1 MKKSSLSA
9 LLLIISLTLI
19 PACSLITAIM
29 LAADGKLEDPPTP
42 PASATTPTTPTTP
55 AAQGSLI
62 PLEGH
67 NSPTGIWSDGT
78 TMWVADW
85 EDAKIYAYTMP
96 GGGGTG
102 SGGSGAQTV
111 TDGSSVAG
119 RISNFRERHR
129 YSVALGAGQTLTAY
143 TTGSADTFGSLEDSG
158 GTSLAVNDDGGS
170 GRNFRISY
178 TVSTAGTYY
187 IIVGAYFIFTTT
199 GNYQLNVSI
208 SGGTSGA
215 PARDSAKDFNTLAAA
230 APRGIWSDGTTMWA
244 ADYVDNKIYA
254 YNMATKARDS
264 AKDFTTLAAAAP
276 QGIWSDGSTMW
287 VADYVDSKIYAYSMA
302 DKTRDGAKDFTTLAA
317 AGNTNPE
324 GIWSNGTTMW
334 VTDYADNKIYAYSM
348 ADKTRDD
355 TKDLTTLAAYGNTNP
370 KGIWSDGSTM
380 WTADPGTGTIYA
392 YGMPRGTTGGGTGTG
407 TTTPAPKARDSAKDF
422 NTLRAAGNGSPQ
434 GIWSDGTTMW
444 VADLQDNKIY
454 AYSMSTKARESAK
467 DFNTLSA
474 AWNMSPEGIWSDGTT
489 MWVPD
494 RQDNKIY
501 AYSMSTKARD
511 SAKDFNTLYTAGN
524 TNPWGLW
531 SDGTTMWVTDMTDDK
546 IYAYSMSTKARDS
559 AKDFNTLAAGNR
571 IPVGLWSD
579 GTTMWVADYD
589 SAKIYAYSMSSKA
602 RESAKDFNTLIG
614 AGNRRPVGIWSNGT
628 TMWVGDSDDRIYA
641 YGMAGMVNLRP
652 LSAMSYPVKTVLR
665 AGDTAARTISV
676 PLTNAP
682 MAAQA
687 DYAFEPPS
695 SRPDWL
701 NIAGNGTIEGTVPVN
716 AQASASYTIK
726 VTGKGF
732 YAGETRN
739 ITFTLNVSDVT
750 ARDAAGDFTTLA
762 AGNDSPTALWS
773 DGTTMWAADSPPASG
788 LVKIYAYNIAAKA
801 HDAAKDFTTLVA
813 AGNNDPV
820 GLWSDGITMWAADD
834 VDDKIYAYDMASKA
848 RDSAKD
854 FTSLA
859 AAGNNDPAGIWSDGT
874 TMWAAD
880 DVDDKIYAYDMASKA
895 RDSAKDFT
903 SLAAAGN
910 NIPQGLWSD
919 GSTMWVTDS
928 QDDKIYAYSM
938 STKARD
944 TNRDFSAL
952 SAAGNNE
959 PRGLWSDGNAMW
971 VSDWQDSRI
980 YAYKTAG
987 LVSPPPLASMSMSY
1001 EPQGVSRIANAAA
1014 RRISVPLRGGLPA
1027 SRADYAFEPPSSKP
1041 AWLNLG
1047 ITGTLSGTVPANA
1060 QVSATYTIKVRGRG
1074 IYAGETR
1081 RVTFSLRVIS
1091 EPLPAMSY
1099 TAQTV
1104 SRAGNAAARSISVP
1118 LSGALGSS
1126 EADYA
1131 FEPPSSKPSWLHVRG
1146 SGTIEGTLAV
1156 NALVSKTYTIKVR
1169 GKGAYAG
1176 ETRNVTFTLNVR
1188 GNAFTAL
1195 GSGNTNPAGIW
1206 SDRSTMWVADDV
1218 DDKIYAYN
1226 MASKARDAAKDFT
1239 NLAAAG
1245 NNDPVGIWSDGS
1257 TMWVADWRD
1266 AKIYAYS
1273 MRDKT
1278 RDSGKDF
1285 TALSTGNTSPGGI
1298 WSDGRTMWAADWS
1311 SNHKI
1316 YAYDMNTKAPDGAK
1330 DFSIF
1335 GAAGNTRAYG
1345 IWSDGS
1351 TMWAAN
1357 NMDDKIYA
1365 YSMARKTRRRSKDL
1379 DVSRA
1384 ASNNSSR
1391 YIWGDGTAMWVSD
1404 YADRKISVYSL
1415 ATKTAVP

>member
-1 MKKSSLSA
+1 MWVADWQDDKIYAYSMSTKERESAKDFNTLSA
-9 LLLIISLTLI
+9 AGNGSPEGIWSDGTTMWVPDRLDDKIYAYSMSTKARDSAKDFDTLSAARNSS
-19 PACSLITAIM
+19 PA
-29 LAADGKLEDPPTP
+29 
-42 PASATTPTTPTTP
+42 
-55 AAQGSLI
+55 
-62 PLEGH
+62 
-67 NSPTGIWSDGT
+67 GIWSDGT
-78 TMWVADW
+78 TMWVAD
-85 EDAKIYAYTMP
+85 
-96 GGGGTG
+96 
-102 SGGSGAQTV
+102 
-111 TDGSSVAG
+111 
-119 RISNFRERHR
+119 
-129 YSVALGAGQTLTAY
+129 
-143 TTGSADTFGSLEDSG
+143 
-158 GTSLAVNDDGGS
+158 
-170 GRNFRISY
+170 SY
-178 TVSTAGTYY
+178 T
-187 IIVGAYFIFTTT
+187 
-199 GNYQLNVSI
+199 
-208 SGGTSGA
+208 
-215 PARDSAKDFNTLAAA
+215 D
-230 APRGIWSDGTTMWA
+230 
-244 ADYVDNKIYA
+244 
-254 YNMATKARDS
+254 
-264 AKDFTTLAAAAP
+264 
-276 QGIWSDGSTMW
+276 
-287 VADYVDSKIYAYSMA
+287 
-302 DKTRDGAKDFTTLAA
+302 
-317 AGNTNPE
+317 
-324 GIWSNGTTMW
+324 
-334 VTDYADNKIYAYSM
+334 
-348 ADKTRDD
+348 
-355 TKDLTTLAAYGNTNP
+355 
-370 KGIWSDGSTM
+370 
-380 WTADPGTGTIYA
+380 
-392 YGMPRGTTGGGTGTG
+392 
-407 TTTPAPKARDSAKDF
+407 
-422 NTLRAAGNGSPQ
+422 
-434 GIWSDGTTMW
+434 
-444 VADLQDNKIY
+444 KIY

-467 DFNTLSA
+467 DFNTL
-474 AWNMSPEGIWSDGTT
+474 
-489 MWVPD
+489 
-494 RQDNKIY
+494 R
-501 AYSMSTKARD
+501 
-511 SAKDFNTLYTAGN
+511 
-524 TNPWGLW
+524 
-531 SDGTTMWVTDMTDDK
+531 
-546 IYAYSMSTKARDS
+546 
-559 AKDFNTLAAGNR
+559 AAGN
-571 IPVGLWSD
+571 S
-579 GTTMWVADYD
+579 
-589 SAKIYAYSMSSKA
+589 
-602 RESAKDFNTLIG
+602 
-614 AGNRRPVGIWSNGT
+614 RPVGIWSNGT
-628 TMWVGDSDDRIYA
+628 TMWVGDSEDDRIYA

-652 LSAMSYPVKTVLR
+652 LSAMSYPVKTVSR

-716 AQASASYTIK
+716 AQASAAYTIK

-750 ARDAAGDFTTLA
+750 ARNAAGDFTTLA

-859 AAGNNDPAGIWSDGT
+859 AAGNN
-874 TMWAAD
+874 
-880 DVDDKIYAYDMASKA
+880 
-895 RDSAKDFT
+895 
-903 SLAAAGN
+903 
-910 NIPQGLWSD
+910 IPQGLWSD

-959 PRGLWSDGNAMW
+959 PRGLWSDGTAMW

-1001 EPQGVSRIANAAA
+1001 EPQGVSRIANAAG

-1027 SRADYAFEPPSSKP
+1027 SRADYTFEPPSSKP

-1104 SRAGNAAARSISVP
+1104 SRAGNAVARSISVP

-1131 FEPPSSKPSWLHVRG
+1131 FEPPSSKPNWLHVRG

-1239 NLAAAG
+1239 TLAAAG

-1278 RDSGKDF
+1278 RDSSKDF
-1285 TALSTGNTSPGGI
+1285 TSLSTGNTSPGGI
-1298 WSDGRTMWAADWS
+1298 WSDGSTMWVADWS

-1335 GAAGNTRAYG
+1335 SAAGNTRAYG

>member
-9 LLLIISLTLI
+9 ALLIISLTLI

-29 LAADGKLEDPPTP
+29 LAADGVLEDPQTP
-42 PASATTPTTPTTP
+42 ATPVTPPTTPATPTPP

-62 PLEGH
+62 PLAGH

-96 GGGGTG
+96 GAAGGGTG
-102 SGGSGAQTV
+102 SGGGSAQTV
-111 TDGSSVAG
+111 THGSSVAG
-119 RISNFRERHR
+119 RISAPGERDR
-129 YSVALGAGQTLTAY
+129 YSVALGAGQTLTVY
-143 TTGSADTFGSLEDSG
+143 TTGSTDTLGTLEDSG
-158 GTSLAVNDDGGS
+158 GTSLATNDDGGS
-170 GRNFRISY
+170 GGNFRISH

-187 IIVGAYFIFTTT
+187 IIVRGFGSTT

-208 SGGTSGA
+208 SGGTPGGSTPAGGGTSGA
-215 PARDSAKDFNTLAAA
+215 SARDSAKDFNTLASA

-264 AKDFTTLAAAAP
+264 AKDFTTLIAAAP
-276 QGIWSDGSTMW
+276 QGIWSDGTTMW
-287 VADYVDSKIYAYSMA
+287 AADYVDSKIYAYSMA
-302 DKTRDGAKDFTTLAA
+302 TKARDSAKDFTTLAAAPQGIWSDGTTMWVADYVDNKIYAYSMATKARDGAKDFTTLAA

-324 GIWSNGTTMW
+324 GIWS
-334 VTDYADNKIYAYSM
+334 
-348 ADKTRDD
+348 
-355 TKDLTTLAAYGNTNP
+355 
-370 KGIWSDGSTM
+370 DGSTM
-380 WTADPGTGTIYA
+380 WAADPGTGKIHA
-392 YGMPRGTTGGGTGTG
+392 YSMPGRTTGGTGTG
-407 TTTPAPKARDSAKDF
+407 TTTPAPSARDSAKDF
-422 NTLRAAGNGSPQ
+422 NTLYAAGNNIPQ
-434 GIWSDGTTMW
+434 GLWSDGTTMW
-444 VADLQDNKIY
+444 AADYVDNKIY

-467 DFNTLSA
+467 DFNTLNVA
-474 AWNMSPEGIWSDGTT
+474 GNGSPEDIWSDGTT
-489 MWVPD
+489 MWVAD
-494 RQDNKIY
+494 RQDGKIY

-511 SAKDFNTLYTAGN
+511 STKDFNTLIAAGN
-524 TNPWGLW
+524 RDPFGLW

-546 IYAYSMSTKARDS
+546 IYAYSMSSKARDS
-559 AKDFNTLAAGNR
+559 AKDFNTLRAAGNR
-571 IPVGLWSD
+571 VPVGLWSD
-579 GTTMWVADYD
+579 DTTMWVGDYT
-589 SAKIYAYSMSSKA
+589 SGKIYAYSMSSKA
-602 RESAKDFNTLIG
+602 RDSAKDFDTLRA
-614 AGNRRPVGIWSNGT
+614 AGNRHPTGIWSDGI
-628 TMWVGDSDDRIYA
+628 TMWVAEPADDKIYA
-641 YGMAGMVNLRP
+641 YSMAVMVNLLP
-652 LSAMSYPVKTVLR
+652 LSDMSYPVKTVSR

-682 MAAQA
+682 PATQV

-695 SRPDWL
+695 SKPDWL
-701 NIAGNGTIEGTVPVN
+701 NIAGNGTIEGTVPVD
-716 AQASASYTIK
+716 AQASAVYTIK
-726 VTGKGF
+726 VTGKNL

-750 ARDAAGDFTTLA
+750 ARDAAGDFTSLDA

-801 HDAAKDFTTLVA
+801 RDGAKDFTTLAA

-820 GLWSDGITMWAADD
+820 GLWSDGITMWAADAGSDRIYAYNMSTKARDSAKDFNTLIAAGNNDPAGIWSDGSTMWVADD
-834 VDDKIYAYDMASKA
+834 VDDKIYAYNMASKA

-854 FTSLA
+854 FTSL
-859 AAGNNDPAGIWSDGT
+859 D
-874 TMWAAD
+874 
-880 DVDDKIYAYDMASKA
+880 
-895 RDSAKDFT
+895 
-903 SLAAAGN
+903 AAGN

-959 PRGLWSDGNAMW
+959 PRGIWSDGTAMW

-1001 EPQGVSRIANAAA
+1001 EPRGVSRIANAAA

-1027 SRADYAFEPPSSKP
+1027 SRADYAFDPPSSKP

-1047 ITGTLSGTVPANA
+1047 ITGTLSGTVPADA
-1060 QVSATYTIKVRGRG
+1060 QVSAAYTVKVRGKG

-1081 RVTFSLRVIS
+1081 SVTFSLRVIS

-1104 SRAGNAAARSISVP
+1104 SRAGNAVARRISAA

-1146 SGTIEGTLAV
+1146 TGTIEGTLAV

-1169 GKGAYAG
+1169 GKGSYAG

-1195 GSGNTNPAGIW
+1195 GSGNTSPAGIW
-1206 SDRSTMWVADDV
+1206 SDRSTMWVADAGS
-1218 DDKIYAYN
+1218 DKIYAYN
-1226 MASKARDAAKDFT
+1226 MASKARDSAKDFT

-1245 NNDPVGIWSDGS
+1245 NNDPVGIWSDGR

-1278 RDSGKDF
+1278 RDSSKDF
-1285 TALSTGNTSPGGI
+1285 TALSTGNTSPG
-1298 WSDGRTMWAADWS
+1298 
-1311 SNHKI
+1311 
-1316 YAYDMNTKAPDGAK
+1316 
-1330 DFSIF
+1330 
-1335 GAAGNTRAYG
+1335 G

-1391 YIWGDGTAMWVSD
+1391 YIWSDGTAMWVSD

-1415 ATKTAVP
+1415 ATKAAVP